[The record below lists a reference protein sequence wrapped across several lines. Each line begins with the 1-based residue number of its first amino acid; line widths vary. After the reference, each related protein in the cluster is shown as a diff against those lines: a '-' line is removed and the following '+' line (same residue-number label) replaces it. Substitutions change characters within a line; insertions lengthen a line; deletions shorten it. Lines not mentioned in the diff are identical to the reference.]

1 MTRRW
6 LPGRR
11 HVDVGSVGLDIGLRS
26 NGQRLVLPYPR
37 LPHILIAGLT
47 GSGKSSIINAL
58 LYALAGMA
66 NVAIV
71 AVDMKRVE
79 LSPWTPRLSV
89 LAVDGSGVDWVLM
102 QLRAAIERREQLLQE
117 LGEREWRPELGPW
130 LVFLVDEFAELTVAD
145 LNRLI
150 EATQAE
156 QTTQADNA
164 VHAMMRRARSS
175 LGIRSGI
182 LESFARKCRAL
193 GVTIVVATQYP
204 TADVVDTQ
212 VRSQFS
218 LRFMC
223 RVSSK
228 EQVKVC
234 LGNGMEEHVD
244 VRDLSPDQPGSFV
257 VAGLETNVFTARA
270 SWIDDNLVR
279 ARAAETAHLRIDP
292 DVLFGSASEAAPA
305 QPAETPAGPVV
316 PVSDEGTVW
325 L

>member
-1 MTRRW
+1 MTWRRRSRSAA
-6 LPGRR
+6 GR
-11 HVDVGSVGLDIGLRS
+11 SSGLDIGLRS

-58 LYALAGMA
+58 MYALSGLS
-66 NVAIV
+66 NVAIIGS
-71 AVDMKRVE
+71 DLKRVE
-79 LSPWTPRLSV
+79 LWPWSPRMTC
-89 LAVDGSGVDWVLM
+89 LAVEGPQVDGMLIR
-102 QLRAAIERREQLLQE
+102 LRSEIEWREQLLQS
-117 LGEREWRPELGPW
+117 LGLREWQPELGPW

-156 QTTQADNA
+156 QTTAADNA

-193 GVTIVVATQYP
+193 GVTIIIATQYP

-234 LGNGMEEHVD
+234 LGNGMEEQVD

-270 SWIDDNLVR
+270 AWIDDDLVR
-279 ARAAETAHLRIDP
+279 ARAAATAHLRIDP
-292 DVLFGSASEAAPA
+292 EALFDHGDT
-305 QPAETPAGPVV
+305 QPESSPQPTPGVEEPVV
-316 PVSDEGTVW
+316 VVDEGTVW

>member
-1 MTRRW
+1 MTRW
-6 LPGRR
+6 PRR
-11 HVDVGSVGLDIGLRS
+11 INLTPSLGLDIGLRS
-26 NGQRLVLPYPR
+26 NGRRLVLPYPR

-47 GSGKSSIINAL
+47 GSGKSSIINSL
-58 LYALAGMA
+58 LYALSALS

-71 AVDMKRVE
+71 AVDLKRVE
-79 LSPWTPRLSV
+79 LSPWRDRLTV
-89 LAVDGSGVDWVLM
+89 LAVEGREVDGVLV
-102 QLRAAIERREQLLQE
+102 QLRTEIERREQLLQE
-117 LGEREWRPELGPW
+117 LGEREWRAELGPW

-164 VHAMMRRARSS
+164 VHSMMRRARSS

-193 GVTIVVATQYP
+193 GVTIIVATQYP

-270 SWIDDNLVR
+270 SWIDDDLVR
-279 ARAAETAHLRIDP
+279 ARAAATAHLRIAP
-292 DVLFGSASEAAPA
+292 EVLFDHGTPPA
-305 QPAETPAGPVV
+305 VEPTPV
-316 PVSDEGTVW
+316 PVDRPASDEGTVW